1 MKNVLKLFGGDRV
14 IWVLIVLLTVYSGIA
29 VASSVVS
36 LAYEDGNIA
45 VHIIRHSSFLLI
57 GWFIIYVSHLIPYRI
72 YAIFAQLLVLIAAGL
87 LLLTLVSGRE
97 INEAARWLVVPG
109 TGIQFQ
115 TSDFA
120 KLALIIFV
128 ARYLSRNQTEIQSFK
143 KGFLP
148 VLIWIML
155 ITGLILP
162 ANFSTA
168 AILFATCL
176 VLLYI
181 GRVKVVYL
189 LGLIGL
195 GVAALGIFYVVAKNS
210 PNQDR
215 TGTWEN
221 RVMSY
226 LQPGEGDSF
235 QTDKAKIAIANGGLF
250 GTFAGH
256 STQRHS
262 LPQAYSDFIFAIIIE
277 EYGFLLGA
285 LPLAFIYLIF
295 LFRAGVI
302 VRKCDRTF
310 PAFLAI
316 GLTLGIVI
324 QAFINMG
331 VAVGLLPVTGQPL
344 PWISRGGTSI
354 LFTSLAFGIILSIS
368 RSLEKEKE
376 TETDAAEA

>member
-1 MKNVLKLFGGDRV
+1 MKNVLQLFGGDRV

-36 LAYEDGNIA
+36 LAYEDGNVAI
-45 VHIIRHSSFLLI
+45 HIIRHSSFLLV
-57 GWFIIYVSHLIPYRI
+57 GWFIIYVSHLVPYRF
-72 YAIFAQLLVLIAAGL
+72 YAIFAQLLVIIAAGL
-87 LLLTLVSGRE
+87 LLLTMIYGQEVNQAS
-97 INEAARWLVVPG
+97 RWLHVPG
-109 TGIQFQ
+109 TGIKFQ

-128 ARYLSRNQTEIQSFK
+128 SRYLSRNQTDIQSFK

-148 VLIWIML
+148 VLFWIIL
-155 ITGLILP
+155 ICGLILP
-162 ANFSTA
+162 DNFSTA
-168 AILFATCL
+168 GILFFTCL

-181 GRVKVVYL
+181 GRIRVGYL
-189 LGLIGL
+189 LGLVGIGL
-195 GVAALGIFYVVAKNS
+195 ASLMLFVVIANHS
-210 PNQDR
+210 PDQSR
-215 TGTWEN
+215 TGTWGN

-226 LQPGEGDSF
+226 LQPGEGDTF
-235 QTDKAKIAIANGGLF
+235 QTDKAKIAIANGGLL

-256 STQRHS
+256 STQKHS
-262 LPQAYSDFIFAIIIE
+262 LPQAYSDFIFAIIVE

-285 LPLAFIYLIF
+285 LPLTFIYLLF

-302 VRKCDRTF
+302 VRKCNRTF

-316 GLTLGIVI
+316 GLTLGLVI

-368 RSLEKEKE
+368 RSADQ
-376 TETDAAEA
+376 TDEEAKAHS

>member
-1 MKNVLKLFGGDRV
+1 MKNVLNMFGGDRV

-36 LAYEDGNIA
+36 LAYKDGNVA
-45 VHIIRHSSFLLI
+45 VHILRHSSFLLT
-57 GWFIIYVSHLIPYRI
+57 GWFIIYAAHLIPYRL
-72 YAIFAQLLVLIAAGL
+72 YAIFAQLLVLIASGL
-87 LLLTLVSGRE
+87 LLLTLISGKE

-128 ARYLSRNQTEIQSFK
+128 ARYLSRNQAEIQSFK

-155 ITGLILP
+155 ISGLILP

-168 AILFATCL
+168 GILFLTCL

-181 GRVKVVYL
+181 GRVKLGYL
-189 LGLIGL
+189 LGLIGIGL
-195 GVAALGIFYVVAKNS
+195 AAVALFFVIAKNS
-210 PNQDR
+210 PNQNR

-226 LQPGEGDSF
+226 VNPGEGDTF
-235 QTDKAKIAIANGGLF
+235 QTDKARIAIANGGLL

-256 STQRHS
+256 STQKHS

-285 LPLAFIYLIF
+285 LPLSFIYLIL

-302 VRKCDRTF
+302 VRKSKRTF

-324 QAFINMG
+324 QAYVNMG

-344 PWISRGGTSI
+344 PWVSRGGTSM

-368 RSLEKEKE
+368 RTIENEENEQQVK
-376 TETDAAEA
+376 A

>member
-1 MKNVLKLFGGDRV
+1 MKNVLHLFGGDRV
-14 IWVLIVLLTVYSGIA
+14 IWFLLVILTAYSGLA

-36 LAYEDGNIA
+36 LAYKDGNVA

-57 GWFIIYVSHLIPYRI
+57 GWFIVYVVHLIPFKF
-72 YAIFAQLLVLIAAGL
+72 YAIFAQLLVIIAAGL
-87 LLLTLVSGRE
+87 LLMTLITGEQV
-97 INEAARWLVVPG
+97 NQAARWLTVPG
-109 TGIQFQ
+109 TGVKFQ

-128 ARYLSRNQTEIQSFK
+128 SRYLSRNQNEILSFK
-143 KGFLP
+143 KGFMP
-148 VLIWIML
+148 VLFWIIL
-155 ITGLILP
+155 ICGLILP

-168 AILFATCL
+168 GILFATCL
-176 VLLYI
+176 VLLFI
-181 GRVKVVYL
+181 GRVRVLYL

-195 GVAALGIFYVVAKNS
+195 GLASLFLFIVIAKNS
-210 PNQDR
+210 PKQGR
-215 TGTWEN
+215 TGTWQN
-221 RVMSY
+221 RVMTY
-226 LQPGEGDSF
+226 VNPDEGGDTF
-235 QTDKAKIAIANGGLF
+235 QTDKAKIAIANGGIL
-250 GTFAGH
+250 GKFAGH

-277 EYGFLLGA
+277 EYGFLFGA
-285 LPLAFIYLIF
+285 LPLTFIYLIL

-316 GLTLGIVI
+316 GLTLGLVI

-331 VAVGLLPVTGQPL
+331 VTVGLLPVTGQPL

-354 LFTSLAFGIILSIS
+354 LFTSMAFGIILSIS
-368 RSLEKEKE
+368 RSYEQQSE
-376 TETDAAEA
+376 EADE